1 MGKKKVTITYL
12 YGYLE
17 NWRKNQKEP
26 FPNFGRCFSRF
37 VFFSYYL
44 SNILVSH
51 LTFITS

>member
-37 VFFSYYL
+37 EK
-44 SNILVSH
+44 NITNTI
-51 LTFITS
+51 LTITNNL